1 MQTRWLGMSAWDHIL
16 RRDMQLSPCKMKIC
30 ILLLSLIMFFS
41 AGCTKKDQ
49 SPGPPAREGWIT
61 DLAEILP
68 QSDNDRLSASLEAFE
83 KETCHQIFVV
93 IVPSLAG
100 ESIAEFSQRTATA
113 WDLGQKGYGNGILLS
128 IAMQEGS
135 LRLETASAFD
145 WFIEQGVSDRVLKE
159 VMVPYFKEK
168 KFVEGIEQ
176 GLLEIMQAARLK
188 VIPDDHRPAVC
199 RK

>member
-1 MQTRWLGMSAWDHIL
+1 
-16 RRDMQLSPCKMKIC
+16 MKTG
-30 ILLLSLIMFFS
+30 ILLLSLIILFS

-49 SPGPPAREGWIT
+49 MPESPAREGWIT
-61 DLAEILP
+61 DLAGILP
-68 QSDNDRLSASLEAFE
+68 QADNDRLSAPLAAFE